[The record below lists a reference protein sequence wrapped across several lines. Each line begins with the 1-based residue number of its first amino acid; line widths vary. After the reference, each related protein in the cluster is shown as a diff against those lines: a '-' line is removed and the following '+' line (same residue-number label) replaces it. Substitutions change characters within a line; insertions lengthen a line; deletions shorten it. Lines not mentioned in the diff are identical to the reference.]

1 MADRF
6 WVGGSGTWD
15 TTSTT
20 NWSASSGGASGASA
34 PTDTDNVFF
43 DAASASGN
51 YTVAITDASTCANIS
66 VARATAGT
74 LGVTGGALLISGNWT
89 SVATGVTWSAS
100 ITFNATSGSYT
111 VTTGDLSLGA
121 FVQFNGDGGT
131 WQLQDNLTTA
141 STFALF
147 GGTLDINDKIVTCNF
162 ATVSSTTTRVL
173 ALGTGG
179 TIVCPNTTGGFV
191 WNGSDATG
199 FSYTG
204 TGSVNFT
211 YSGAVGTRTIT
222 HGTTGGNEATKSPPF
237 NLSAGSDSVQITG
250 SIGDLNTTGFNG
262 TFNGGLRTI
271 YGNLTIGSGTTAQ
284 ASASATTFA
293 GSSGTKTITTNG
305 KTLAFPITINGF
317 GSIFQLADNYTGG
330 STATQGILTLTGG
343 TLDLNGK
350 TLTAYTYV
358 SSGGSIRGITG
369 NGGQINITANNGT
382 AWGGS
387 IITNVTYNA
396 LVINFTYNGSTGTR
410 TITLGSLTEAN
421 SISVNITA
429 GTDIVSM
436 GGSVNNLNFTGFTGT
451 LAASTRTLYGS
462 LTLQP
467 GMIVTPTVNATTFSG
482 TNSLKTITTNGVIW
496 NTTMVFGT
504 NSNYQLQ
511 DNLDLATG
519 SLTGTTMNL
528 TGGTLDING
537 KTVTTLSFQ
546 TNSATARVLAFGT
559 NGTINITGSGIT
571 VWSAPTASNFSY
583 TGTGSV
589 NFTYSGGTGTRTIAH
604 GSSAGSNASGKA
616 PPFFITAGTDIVATT
631 ANSAFTSLDFTG
643 FTGTLTNTA
652 RNMYGN
658 LTLGTGMTATGGA
671 NATTFSS
678 TTSVMTLIS
687 NGVTTDFSIGMSAVG
702 GTFQLTEP
710 LAISARTLSLT
721 SGTIDCNDF
730 DATVGIFSSTGGLTK
745 TLDIS
750 NTTFT
755 LASTGTVW
763 SSPTATNFTL
773 NYSNSS
779 IVLSDT
785 STSMKFIS
793 PGNAMVLGDVVIG
806 GDTSTGDTHIL
817 PPAGGTATINSLA
830 STRTVNQNIYFGEDT
845 TTTINNWDIVGTS
858 SANVFLGSN
867 GTSQF
872 NLVYGGV
879 GNVSVDYHTISKS
892 NASPSN
898 TWYALFTNNNSNGG
912 NNTGWIFS
920 DTPVAS
926 PSNFFLVF

>member
-1 MADRF
+1 MADRY

-20 NWSASSGGASGASA
+20 NWSASTGGASGASA
-34 PTDTDNVFF
+34 PTAADNVFF

-51 YTVAITDASTCANIS
+51 YTVAITDSSTCANIS

-74 LGVTGGALLISGNWT
+74 LGVTGGALLISGGWT

-111 VTTGDLSLGA
+111 VTTGGLSFGA
-121 FVQFNGDGGT
+121 VVQFNGAGGT
-131 WQLQDNLTTA
+131 WQLQDNLTTV
-141 STFALF
+141 STLALW
-147 GGTLDINDKIVTCNF
+147 GGTLDINGKIVTCNF
-162 ATVSSTTTRVL
+162 ATVSSATTRVL

-191 WNGSDATG
+191 WNGGDATG

-222 HGTTGGNEATKSPPF
+222 HGSTAGGSEATKAPPF

-271 YGNLTIGSGTTAQ
+271 YGNLTIGSGTTTQ
-284 ASASATTFA
+284 SSASATTFGA
-293 GSSGTKTITTNG
+293 TSGTKTITTNG
-305 KTLAFPITINGF
+305 RAMNFPISFSGVGGT
-317 GSIFQLADNYTGG
+317 FQLADNYSGG
-330 STATQGILTLTGG
+330 TTSTQGMTLAGG

-350 TLTAYTYV
+350 TLTTFGYTSTGTAV
-358 SSGGSIRGITG
+358 RGITA
-369 NGGQINITANNGT
+369 NSGQINITGNG
-382 AWGGS
+382 ASVWGGN
-387 IITNVTYNA
+387 IITNVTMTG
-396 LVINFTYNGSTGTR
+396 LTVNFTYNGSAGTR
-410 TITLGSLTEAN
+410 TIAFGSSTEATA
-421 SISVNITA
+421 ISANITA
-429 GTDIVSM
+429 GTDTVTIT
-436 GGSVNNLNFTGFTGT
+436 GSVNNLNFTGFTGT
-451 LAASTRTLYGS
+451 LATATRTVYGS
-462 LTLQP
+462 LTLQS
-467 GMIVTPTVNATTFSG
+467 GMFVSPTVNATTFLGS
-482 TNSLKTITTNGVIW
+482 NSLKTITTNGVIW
-496 NTTMVFGT
+496 NTSMTFGAT
-504 NSNYQLQ
+504 CNYQLQ
-511 DNLDLATG
+511 DNVDLATG
-519 SLTGTTMNL
+519 SLNGTALAL

-537 KTVTTLSFQ
+537 KTVTALSFNS
-546 TNSATARVLAFGT
+546 NSATARVLALGT
-559 NGTINITGSGIT
+559 NGVINVTASGIT
-571 VWSAPTASNFSY
+571 VWQASTATNFSY

-589 NFTYSGGTGTRTIAH
+589 NFTYSGGTGTRTISH
-604 GSSAGSNASGKA
+604 GSSSGGSAATKP

-631 ANSAFTSLDFTG
+631 INSSLNSIDFTG
-643 FTGTLTNTA
+643 FTGTLTNTT
-652 RNMYGN
+652 RSLYGN

-671 NATTFSS
+671 NSTVFAS

-687 NGVTTDFSIGMSAVG
+687 NGVTTDFSIAMNAVG
-702 GTFQLTEP
+702 GIFQLTEP
-710 LAISARTLSLT
+710 LVISARTLSLI

-730 DATVGIFSSTGGLTK
+730 DATVGIFSSTGSVAK

-763 SSPTATNFTL
+763 SSAAASNITV
-773 NYSNSS
+773 NYSNSTT
-779 IVLSDT
+779 VLTDNSAAF
-785 STSMKFIS
+785 KFLALNDGLTL
-793 PGNAMVLGDVVIG
+793 GNVVIG
-806 GDTSTGDTHIL
+806 GNTSTGQTQIL
-817 PPAGGTATINSLA
+817 PAAGANVTIESLS
-830 STRTVNQNIYFGEDT
+830 STRTVNQDIYFGEGT
-845 TTTINNWDIVGTS
+845 TTTINNWGIVGTS